1 MAEMRSLFEAMG
13 VLSFIVAAGT
23 ILAVIFR

>member
-1 MAEMRSLFEAMG
+1 MAEMRSLFKALG